1 MMRTFFAL
9 VVAVVL
15 VTASV
20 RPAAAYNVSCDGLAG
35 LVLSDDQFERG
46 IAGGFLFGD
55 VDFLAGLLCFVQNPQ
70 CNCVQN
76 VVQSQTQA
84 FASAVANELIN
95 CESVDGSQAA
105 FGSVSRAVR
114 SLCPY

>member
-1 MMRTFFAL
+1 MMRTVLAL
-9 VVAVVL
+9 ALAIVL
-15 VTASV
+15 VAASM
-20 RPAAAYNVSCDGLAG
+20 RPASAYNLSCDGLMT
-35 LVLSDDQFERG
+35 LLESDDPFERG
-46 IAGGFLFGD
+46 IASGFLYGD

-76 VVQSQTQA
+76 VVQGQTQT
-84 FASAVANELIN
+84 FASAVVDELLN
-95 CESVDGSQAA
+95 CSLVDGSQAA